1 MITIP
6 KMANDILLNGQA
18 DMVALGRAFLTNPRW
33 VWDAANLLGEE
44 IEIPNQYKDVLKN
57 FNYFLFLS
65 ESKSIK
71 DLEVFFDRF
80 NCFLSSSIFLASSSD
95 IKPSF
100 SASFISASNK
110 AVFLVL

>member
-44 IEIPNQYKDVLKN
+44 IEIPNQYKR
-57 FNYFLFLS
+57 
-65 ESKSIK
+65 
-71 DLEVFFDRF
+71 RF
-80 NCFLSSSIFLASSSD
+80 KKL
-95 IKPSF
+95 
-100 SASFISASNK
+100 
-110 AVFLVL
+110 